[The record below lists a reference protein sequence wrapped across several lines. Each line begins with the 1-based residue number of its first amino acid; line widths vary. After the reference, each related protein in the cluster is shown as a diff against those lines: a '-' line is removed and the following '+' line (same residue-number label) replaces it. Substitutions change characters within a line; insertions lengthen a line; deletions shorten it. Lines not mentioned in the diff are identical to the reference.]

1 MGARQ
6 VYAGRKFTIE
16 KRILPASGGREHEYE
31 VIVHPGAAVILPI
44 LDDGRIVMVSVK
56 RPAAG
61 DTLLEL
67 PAGTIDPPESP
78 RSCAERELSEETGYR
93 AASLTPLVSFFASPG
108 ICTEKMHVFVAR
120 ELTAGK
126 TALEAGEEIQTR
138 MVKLEEALAEIGDGR
153 IVDGKTIAALLYYDR
168 FGRA

>member
-1 MGARQ
+1 MVRQ

-16 KRILPASGGREHEYE
+16 KRVYRTNGGEHEYD

-44 LDDGRIVMVSVK
+44 LDDGRIVLVANV

-67 PAGTIDPPESP
+67 PAGTIDPPETP
-78 RSCAERELSEETGYR
+78 RACAARELTEETGYR
-93 AASLTPLVSFFASPG
+93 ASLLTPLMAFYASPG

-120 ELTAGK
+120 GLTAGERE
-126 TALEAGEEIQTR
+126 LDAGEQIETR
-138 MVKLEEALAEIGDGR
+138 VMEYDDVLTAVFEGR
-153 IVDGKTIAALLYYDR
+153 IVDGNTIAALLYFDR
-168 FGRA
+168 FARA